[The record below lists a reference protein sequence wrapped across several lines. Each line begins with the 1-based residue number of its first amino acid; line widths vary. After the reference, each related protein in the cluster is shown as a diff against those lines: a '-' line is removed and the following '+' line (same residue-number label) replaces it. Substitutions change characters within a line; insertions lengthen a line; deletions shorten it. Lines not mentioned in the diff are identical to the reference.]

1 MLRLV
6 PLKSVMQT
14 GSALPTA
21 ALLAVAEILTL
32 CARMIRTSVKSAPSM
47 TIVIQGAVTTIN
59 AHHIGLVM
67 LKS

>member
-1 MLRLV
+1 MFRLV

-32 CARMIRTSVKSAPSM
+32 CARTIRTSVKSAPSM
-47 TIVIQGAVTTIN
+47 MIAIQDAVITIN
-59 AHHIGLVM
+59 AHHIGSVM
-67 LKS
+67 